1 MEDGIEMHQST
12 LFDTKQQTLYK
23 QELNKYIYIY
33 NKKFG
38 SGEYKIFDEEDKAIQ
53 FSKENNCKVE
63 ILIKEVKGFYTPIK
77 VYFKDGI
84 KYVEDEC
91 ELNEIHFTDNINEIK
106 KFYDNGFKSSFS
118 YFDLMD
124 HLNDE
129 GVFENN
135 E

>member
-12 LFDTKQQTLYK
+12 LFDIPYK

-84 KYVEDEC
+84 KCIED
-91 ELNEIHFTDNINEIK
+91 DN
-106 KFYDNGFKSSFS
+106 
-118 YFDLMD
+118 
-124 HLNDE
+124 
-129 GVFENN
+129 
-135 E
+135 

>member
-1 MEDGIEMHQST
+1 MKIYFFLHLRNKTEISYLIE
-12 LFDTKQQTLYK
+12 
-23 QELNKYIYIY
+23 
-33 NKKFG
+33 
-38 SGEYKIFDEEDKAIQ
+38 
-53 FSKENNCKVE
+53 
-63 ILIKEVKGFYTPIK
+63 KGK
-77 VYFKDGI
+77 W
-84 KYVEDEC
+84 
-91 ELNEIHFTDNINEIK
+91 NK

>member
-1 MEDGIEMHQST
+1 MKKVKNVRTFLISSII
-12 LFDTKQQTLYK
+12 TKSEYTKIKALPQNT
-23 QELNKYIYIY
+23 EIC
-33 NKKFG
+33 FG
-38 SGEYKIFDEEDKAIQ
+38 SI
-53 FSKENNCKVE
+53 V
-63 ILIKEVKGFYTPIK
+63 
-77 VYFKDGI
+77 

-91 ELNEIHFTDNINEIK
+91 ELKEIHFTDNINEIK
-106 KFYDNGFKSSFS
+106 KFYDNGFKTSFS